1 LALGEPAEA
10 FIRAGAAAGMSML
23 PKEIA
28 EIVNDLLPAHDDAD
42 VARALA
48 RATRFGRFR
57 AADVR
62 SILAIGP
69 AAPEPA
75 AAGDSVVVDLP
86 AVEVRGFDAYR
97 IGELG

>member
-1 LALGEPAEA
+1 
-10 FIRAGAAAGMSML
+10 ML

-28 EIVNDLLPAHDDAD
+28 IIVDEVLPAHAPDD
-42 VARALA
+42 VARALE

-75 AAGDSVVVDLP
+75 VAGERVVVELP
-86 AVEVRGFDAYR
+86 TVEVRSFDAYR
-97 IGELG
+97 IEGLG